1 MLAESKRGYD
11 KRREKLLSELR
22 SVSLETILKNLKLSG
37 GKISE
42 KILLNSF
49 STYFDKKIWTNAFCM
64 ISELMLMPTSI
75 SHLFSKEYHKFHAAS
90 IFF

>member
-22 SVSLETILKNLKLSG
+22 SISSETILKNLKLSG
-37 GKISE
+37 GKVSE

-49 STYFDKKIWTNAFCM
+49 STILIKNLDKCFLCDIRIDANANFNFA
-64 ISELMLMPTSI
+64 L
-75 SHLFSKEYHKFHAAS
+75 
-90 IFF
+90 IFKRKP